1 MTDLA
6 SLLQPDRGQAAIAL
20 HLTDTKSF
28 EDWLKGQPERVR
40 QAAKAQGFKG
50 DGFQLAIL
58 PGEREDWSV
67 LLGVANRDSLSEWC
81 LAKAAESRPEGT
93 YKLADGSPGP
103 AVLGWL
109 LAQYRFDRFKKEKQ
123 TKGPRVLL
131 SGEPARI
138 EESVRIAE
146 ATHLVRDLVNLPAG
160 DLGPAELQAAAQ
172 EVAEAAG
179 AKLKVTSGKALAE
192 HYPMIHAV
200 GAAAT
205 EQRAP
210 RLIELEWGDQR
221 HPRIAIVGKGVCF
234 DTGGLDIKP
243 ASGMRLMKKDMGGAA
258 HALGL
263 ARLIVAANLPVRLH
277 LLIPAVENAVS
288 AAATRPGDILT
299 SRNGLTVEIG
309 NTDAEGRLI
318 LADALTRACEDK
330 PELIIDFAT
339 LTGAARVALGPD
351 LPALF
356 ANDDSLAADLLGGG
370 DSVSD
375 PVWRMPLWKPYDEL
389 FSSDVADL
397 SNAGDTPFAGS
408 VTAAL
413 FLQKFVGEGITWA
426 HLDTFAWRASAKPG
440 RPKGGDALGM
450 RAAWEALRKRYG
462 GVTN

>member
-20 HLTDTKSF
+20 HLTDKKSF
-28 EDWLKGQPERVR
+28 DDWLKGQPERVR
-40 QAAKAQGFKG
+40 QATKAQGFKG
-50 DGFQLAIL
+50 DGFQIAIL
-58 PGEREDWSV
+58 PGERDDWSV
-67 LLGVANRDSLSEWC
+67 LLGVANRESLSEWC
-81 LAKAAESRPEGT
+81 LAKAAETLPEGT
-93 YKLADGSPGP
+93 YKLAEGSPGP

-109 LAQYRFDRFKKEKQ
+109 LAHYRFERFKKDKQ
-123 TKGPRVLL
+123 AKGPRVLL
-131 SGEPARI
+131 TGEPARV
-138 EESVRIAE
+138 EEAVRIAE

-160 DLGPAELQAAAQ
+160 DLGPAELEAAA
-172 EVAEAAG
+172 EPVAAAAG
-179 AKLKVTSGKALAE
+179 VKLKVTSGKELAE

-205 EQRAP
+205 DARAP
-210 RLIELEWGDQR
+210 RLIELEWGDRR

-243 ASGMRLMKKDMGGAA
+243 SSGMRLMKKDMGGAA
-258 HALGL
+258 HALAL
-263 ARLIVAANLPVRLH
+263 AQLIIAANLPVRLH

-288 AAATRPGDILT
+288 AAAARPGDVLR
-299 SRNGLTVEIG
+299 SRQGLSVEIG

-330 PELIIDFAT
+330 PELVIDFAT

-356 ANDDSLAADLLGGG
+356 ANDDSLAADLLAGGEA
-370 DSVSD
+370 VTD
-375 PVWRMPLWKPYDEL
+375 PLWRMPLWKAYEEL

-413 FLQKFVGEGITWA
+413 FLQKFVGDKIAWA
-426 HLDTFAWRASAKPG
+426 HFDTFAWRPSAKPG
-440 RPKGGDALGM
+440 RPKGGEALGL

>member
-20 HLTDTKSF
+20 HLTDKKSF
-28 EDWLKGQPERVR
+28 DDWLKGQPERVR
-40 QAAKAQGFKG
+40 QATRAQGFKG
-50 DGFQLAIL
+50 EGFQLAIL
-58 PGEREDWSV
+58 PGERDDWSV
-67 LLGVANRDSLSEWC
+67 LLGVADAQSLSEWC
-81 LAKAAESRPEGT
+81 LAKAAESLPEGT
-93 YKLADGSPGP
+93 YRLAEGSPGP

-109 LAQYRFDRFKKEKQ
+109 LAQYRCDRFKKDKQ
-123 TKGPRVLL
+123 AKGPRVLL
-131 SGEPARI
+131 SDEPAKI
-138 EESVRIAE
+138 EEAVRIAE

-160 DLGPAELQAAAQ
+160 DLGPTELQAAAK
-172 EVAEAAG
+172 EVADVG
-179 AKLKVTSGKALAE
+179 GVKLRVTSGARLAE
-192 HYPMIHAV
+192 DYPMIYAV

-263 ARLIVAANLPVRLH
+263 AQLIIAANLPVRVH

-288 AAATRPGDILT
+288 AAAARPGDILT
-299 SRNGLTVEIG
+299 SRNGLSVEIG

-356 ANDDSLAADLLGGG
+356 ANDETLAADLLAGGEA
-370 DSVSD
+370 VSD
-375 PVWRMPLWKPYDEL
+375 PLWRMPLWKPYEEL
-389 FSSDVADL
+389 FASDVADL
-397 SNAGDTPFAGS
+397 SNAGETPFAGS

-450 RAAWEALRKRYG
+450 RAAWETLRKRYG
-462 GVTN
+462 TVTN